1 MPMHTRLSPLLI
13 VRTAAA
19 ATGPLG
25 TLYFAMG
32 GLALLVRQLPIAL
45 KNRCHDHL
53 GEAGDEM
60 LLLLLCAYVCVLSA
74 RKMR

>member
-1 MPMHTRLSPLLI
+1 MHTRSSPLLI

-32 GLALLVRQLPIAL
+32 GLALFVRQLPIAL
-45 KNRCHDHL
+45 KNRYHDHL

-60 LLLLLCAYVCVLSA
+60 LLLLCACVP
-74 RKMR
+74 